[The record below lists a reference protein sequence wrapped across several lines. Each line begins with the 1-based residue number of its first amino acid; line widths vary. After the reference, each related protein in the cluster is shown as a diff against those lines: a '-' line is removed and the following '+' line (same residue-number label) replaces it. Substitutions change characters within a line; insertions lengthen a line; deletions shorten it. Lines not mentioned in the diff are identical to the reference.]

1 MTIFPM
7 PADQDPA
14 HRRRVRRR
22 PDGLLARKP
31 DLLGDESAAIAREL
45 RDSQEY
51 AVPMDDP
58 QWVAWALDHMRNA
71 GRLGKGETH
80 CLRDVR
86 IEDCEQRS
94 YR

>member
-1 MTIFPM
+1 
-7 PADQDPA
+7 
-14 HRRRVRRR
+14 
-22 PDGLLARKP
+22 
-31 DLLGDESAAIAREL
+31 
-45 RDSQEY
+45 
-51 AVPMDDP
+51 MDDP